1 MAKKRMAGEKLRDS
15 TPNEHEVTGMR
26 NFNNKDYATNNQYGR
41 DLSGITYKA
50 GISEHFGGDGSIG
63 ANDIKR
69 MMDAGYS
76 SDDVYNFSKKKGLN
90 YNQHGQKY
98 MKGQGDYKIGKG
110 SDQWGD
116 IFGYKDKGED
126 TATNTPT
133 PSASNNGTASGDNS
147 INSPI
152 SQANP
157 QTVSGNNNQVS
168 QDNSITQTV
177 DNSVDNSD
185 NSRRFYGGS
194 TRTFNYKGGDG
205 ESKLYDT
212 PVSSATMG
220 GYYDVDDSPAAS
232 QKFMDMYIDSN
243 RLAQRGNRREYNTYK
258 NTDYSP
264 NNSERDS
271 ELNSELKNS
280 IQESRDR
287 ADKGRDAIFKGK
299 SPFDFNFT
307 LPEMPTPITSDAS
320 KIYEDT
326 LNKIK

>member
-1 MAKKRMAGEKLRDS
+1 MARKAGSDGFRNELEKRLGTEEYDRISPDGQQDPTKGGRYSAGEVISEFRERPKGVSVDEGSNSMVSKYQGLVD
-15 TPNEHEVTGMR
+15 GGAK
-26 NFNNKDYATNNQYGR
+26 FNNKAKSYLENRGVN
-41 DLSGITYKA
+41 
-50 GISEHFGGDGSIG
+50 FGVKEG
-63 ANDIKR
+63 
-69 MMDAGYS
+69 
-76 SDDVYNFSKKKGLN
+76 
-90 YNQHGQKY
+90 
-98 MKGQGDYKIGKG
+98 
-110 SDQWGD
+110 
-116 IFGYKDKGED
+116 GED

-157 QTVSGNNNQVS
+157 QTVNGNNNKVS

-185 NSRRFYGGS
+185 NSSRFYGGS
-194 TRTFNYKGGDG
+194 NRTFNYKGGDG

-220 GYYDVDDSPAAS
+220 GFYDVDDSPAAS

>member
-1 MAKKRMAGEKLRDS
+1 MARKAYSDEFRNELEKRLGTEEYNRISPDGQQDPTKSGRYSAKEVKSEFRQRPKGVSVDEGSNSMVSKYQGLVDS
-15 TPNEHEVTGMR
+15 GAK
-26 NFNNKDYATNNQYGR
+26 FNNKAKSYLENLGVN
-41 DLSGITYKA
+41 
-50 GISEHFGGDGSIG
+50 FGVKEG
-63 ANDIKR
+63 
-69 MMDAGYS
+69 
-76 SDDVYNFSKKKGLN
+76 
-90 YNQHGQKY
+90 
-98 MKGQGDYKIGKG
+98 
-110 SDQWGD
+110 
-116 IFGYKDKGED
+116 GED

-133 PSASNNGTASGDNS
+133 RTSSGDNS

-157 QTVSGNNNQVS
+157 QTIDGNNNQVS

-205 ESKLYDT
+205 KSKLYDT

-220 GYYDVDDSPAAS
+220 GFYDVDDSPAAA
-232 QKFMDMYIDSN
+232 QKFIDMYIDSN
-243 RLAQRGNRREYNTYK
+243 QLTQRSNRKEYNTFK
-258 NTDYSP
+258 DTDYSP
-264 NNSERDS
+264 NDSKRDS
-271 ELNSELKNS
+271 ELNSQLNNS

>member
-1 MAKKRMAGEKLRDS
+1 MARKAGGDGFRNELEKRLGTEEYDRISAEGKQDQTKGGRYS
-15 TPNEHEVTGMR
+15 AKEVISEFRERPKGVSVDEGSNSMVSKYQALVDDGAK
-26 NFNNKDYATNNQYGR
+26 FNNKAKSYLENRGVN
-41 DLSGITYKA
+41 
-50 GISEHFGGDGSIG
+50 FGVKEG
-63 ANDIKR
+63 
-69 MMDAGYS
+69 
-76 SDDVYNFSKKKGLN
+76 
-90 YNQHGQKY
+90 
-98 MKGQGDYKIGKG
+98 
-110 SDQWGD
+110 
-116 IFGYKDKGED
+116 GED

-133 PSASNNGTASGDNS
+133 PAASNTGTASGDNS

-157 QTVSGNNNQVS
+157 QTVNGNNNQVS

-185 NSRRFYGGS
+185 NSSRFYGGS
-194 TRTFNYKGGDG
+194 TRTFNYTGGDG

-220 GYYDVDDSPAAS
+220 GFYDVDDSPAAS

-243 RLAQRGNRREYNTYK
+243 RLAQRGNRREYDKYK

-287 ADKGRDAIFKGK
+287 ADKGRDAMFKGK

>member
-1 MAKKRMAGEKLRDS
+1 MARKAGSDGFRNELEKRLGTEEYYRISPDGQQDPTKGGRYSAKEVISEFRERPKGVSVDEGPNSMVSKYQGLVDS
-15 TPNEHEVTGMR
+15 GAK
-26 NFNNKDYATNNQYGR
+26 FNNKAKSYLENRGVN
-41 DLSGITYKA
+41 
-50 GISEHFGGDGSIG
+50 FGVKEG
-63 ANDIKR
+63 
-69 MMDAGYS
+69 
-76 SDDVYNFSKKKGLN
+76 
-90 YNQHGQKY
+90 
-98 MKGQGDYKIGKG
+98 
-110 SDQWGD
+110 
-116 IFGYKDKGED
+116 GED

-133 PSASNNGTASGDNS
+133 PSVSNNGTASGDNS

-157 QTVSGNNNQVS
+157 QTVNGNNNQVS

-220 GYYDVDDSPAAS
+220 GFYDVDDSPAAS

-264 NNSERDS
+264 NNPERDS

-280 IQESRDR
+280 IQESRNR
-287 ADKGRDAIFKGK
+287 ADKGRDAMFKGK

-307 LPEMPTPITSDAS
+307 LPETPTPITSDAA

>member
-1 MAKKRMAGEKLRDS
+1 MARKAGSDGFRNELEKRLGTEEYNRISPEGQQDPTKGGRYSAK
-15 TPNEHEVTGMR
+15 EVISEFRERPKGVSVDEGSNSMVSKYQGLVDR
-26 NFNNKDYATNNQYGR
+26 GAKFNNKAKSYLENRGV
-41 DLSGITYKA
+41 S
-50 GISEHFGGDGSIG
+50 FGVKEG
-63 ANDIKR
+63 
-69 MMDAGYS
+69 
-76 SDDVYNFSKKKGLN
+76 
-90 YNQHGQKY
+90 
-98 MKGQGDYKIGKG
+98 
-110 SDQWGD
+110 
-116 IFGYKDKGED
+116 GED

-133 PSASNNGTASGDNS
+133 PSVSNNGTASGDNS

-157 QTVSGNNNQVS
+157 QSVQGNNNQVS

-220 GYYDVDDSPAAS
+220 GFYDVDDSPAAS

-243 RLAQRGNRREYNTYK
+243 RLAQRGNRREYDAYK

-264 NNSERDS
+264 NNPDRDAA
-271 ELNSELKNS
+271 LNTGLKDS

-287 ADKGRDAIFKGK
+287 ADKGRNAMFKGK
-299 SPFDFNFT
+299 SPFDFNYT
-307 LPEMPTPITSDAS
+307 LPEMPTPITSDAA

>member
-1 MAKKRMAGEKLRDS
+1 MARKAGSDGFRNALEKRLGTEEYDRISPDGQQDPTKGGRYSAGEVISEFRERPKGVSVDEGSNSMVSKYQGLVD
-15 TPNEHEVTGMR
+15 GGAK
-26 NFNNKDYATNNQYGR
+26 FNNKAKSYLENRGVN
-41 DLSGITYKA
+41 
-50 GISEHFGGDGSIG
+50 FGVKEG
-63 ANDIKR
+63 
-69 MMDAGYS
+69 
-76 SDDVYNFSKKKGLN
+76 
-90 YNQHGQKY
+90 
-98 MKGQGDYKIGKG
+98 
-110 SDQWGD
+110 
-116 IFGYKDKGED
+116 GED

-133 PSASNNGTASGDNS
+133 PSVSNNGTASGDNS

-157 QTVSGNNNQVS
+157 QTVNGNNNQVS

-220 GYYDVDDSPAAS
+220 GFYDVDDSPAAS

-264 NNSERDS
+264 NNPERDS

-280 IQESRDR
+280 IQESRNR
-287 ADKGRDAIFKGK
+287 ADKGRDAMFKGK

-307 LPEMPTPITSDAS
+307 LPETPTPITSDAA

>member
-1 MAKKRMAGEKLRDS
+1 MTRKAGSDGFRNELEKRLGTEEYDRISPDGQQDPTKGGRYSAGEVISEFRERPKGVSVDEGSNSMVSKYQGLVD
-15 TPNEHEVTGMR
+15 GGAK
-26 NFNNKDYATNNQYGR
+26 FNNKAKSYLENRGVN
-41 DLSGITYKA
+41 
-50 GISEHFGGDGSIG
+50 FGVKEG
-63 ANDIKR
+63 
-69 MMDAGYS
+69 
-76 SDDVYNFSKKKGLN
+76 
-90 YNQHGQKY
+90 
-98 MKGQGDYKIGKG
+98 
-110 SDQWGD
+110 
-116 IFGYKDKGED
+116 GED

-133 PSASNNGTASGDNS
+133 PSVSNNGTASGDNS

-157 QTVSGNNNQVS
+157 QTVNGNNNQVS

-220 GYYDVDDSPAAS
+220 GFYDVDDSPAAS

-264 NNSERDS
+264 NNPERDS
-271 ELNSELKNS
+271 ELNSELRNS

-287 ADKGRDAIFKGK
+287 ADKGRDAMFKGK

>member
-1 MAKKRMAGEKLRDS
+1 MVSKYQGLVDSGAK
-15 TPNEHEVTGMR
+15 
-26 NFNNKDYATNNQYGR
+26 FNNKAKSYLENRGVN
-41 DLSGITYKA
+41 
-50 GISEHFGGDGSIG
+50 FGVKEG
-63 ANDIKR
+63 
-69 MMDAGYS
+69 
-76 SDDVYNFSKKKGLN
+76 
-90 YNQHGQKY
+90 
-98 MKGQGDYKIGKG
+98 
-110 SDQWGD
+110 
-116 IFGYKDKGED
+116 GED

-133 PSASNNGTASGDNS
+133 PSAANNGTASGDNS

-157 QTVSGNNNQVS
+157 QTVNGNNNQVS

-177 DNSVDNSD
+177 DNSVDNTD

-212 PVSSATMG
+212 PTSSATMG
-220 GYYDVDDSPAAS
+220 GFYDVDDSPAAS

-243 RLAQRGNRREYNTYK
+243 RLAQRGNRREYDTYK
-258 NTDYSP
+258 DTDYSP
-264 NNSERDS
+264 NNSGRDS

>member
-1 MAKKRMAGEKLRDS
+1 MARKAGSDGFRNELEKRLGTEEYNRISPEGQQDPTKGGRYSAKEVISEFRERPKGVSVDEGSNSMVSKYQKLVDS
-15 TPNEHEVTGMR
+15 GVK
-26 NFNNKDYATNNQYGR
+26 FNNKAKSYLENRGV
-41 DLSGITYKA
+41 S
-50 GISEHFGGDGSIG
+50 FG
-63 ANDIKR
+63 
-69 MMDAGYS
+69 
-76 SDDVYNFSKKKGLN
+76 VKKG
-90 YNQHGQKY
+90 
-98 MKGQGDYKIGKG
+98 
-110 SDQWGD
+110 
-116 IFGYKDKGED
+116 GED
-126 TATNTPT
+126 TPT
-133 PSASNNGTASGDNS
+133 PAASNNGTGSGDNS

-157 QTVSGNNNQVS
+157 QSVQGNNNQVS

-220 GYYDVDDSPAAS
+220 GFYDVDDSPAAS

-243 RLAQRGNRREYNTYK
+243 RLAQRGNRREYDTYK

-264 NNSERDS
+264 NNPDRDAA
-271 ELNSELKNS
+271 LNTGLKDS

>member
-1 MAKKRMAGEKLRDS
+1 MARKAGSDGFRNELEKRLGTDEYDRISPEGQQDPTKGGRYSAKEVISEFRERPDGVSVDEGPNSMVSKYQGLVDS
-15 TPNEHEVTGMR
+15 GAK
-26 NFNNKDYATNNQYGR
+26 FNNKAKSYLENRGV
-41 DLSGITYKA
+41 SFGIKE
-50 GISEHFGGDGSIG
+50 G
-63 ANDIKR
+63 
-69 MMDAGYS
+69 
-76 SDDVYNFSKKKGLN
+76 
-90 YNQHGQKY
+90 
-98 MKGQGDYKIGKG
+98 
-110 SDQWGD
+110 
-116 IFGYKDKGED
+116 GED
-126 TATNTPT
+126 TATSTPT
-133 PSASNNGTASGDNS
+133 PAASNNGTASGDNS

-157 QTVSGNNNQVS
+157 QSVQGNNNQVS

-220 GYYDVDDSPAAS
+220 GFYDVDDSPAAS

-243 RLAQRGNRREYNTYK
+243 RLAQRGNRREYDAYK

-264 NNSERDS
+264 NNPDRDAA
-271 ELNSELKNS
+271 LNSELKDS
-280 IQESRDR
+280 IQESRAR
-287 ADKGRDAIFKGK
+287 ADKGRDAMFKGK

>member
-1 MAKKRMAGEKLRDS
+1 MARKAGSDGFRNELEKRLGTEEYNRISPEGQQDPTKGGRYSAKEVISEFRERPKGVSVDEGSNSMVSKYQKLVDS
-15 TPNEHEVTGMR
+15 GVK
-26 NFNNKDYATNNQYGR
+26 FNNKAKSYLENRGV
-41 DLSGITYKA
+41 S
-50 GISEHFGGDGSIG
+50 FGVKEG
-63 ANDIKR
+63 
-69 MMDAGYS
+69 
-76 SDDVYNFSKKKGLN
+76 
-90 YNQHGQKY
+90 
-98 MKGQGDYKIGKG
+98 
-110 SDQWGD
+110 
-116 IFGYKDKGED
+116 GED

-133 PSASNNGTASGDNS
+133 PAASNNGTASGDNS

-157 QTVSGNNNQVS
+157 QSVQGNNNQVS

-220 GYYDVDDSPAAS
+220 GFYDVDDSPAAS

-243 RLAQRGNRREYNTYK
+243 RLAQRGNRREYDTYK

-264 NNSERDS
+264 NNPDRDAA
-271 ELNSELKNS
+271 LNTGLKDS

>member
-1 MAKKRMAGEKLRDS
+1 MARKAGSDEFRNNLEKRLGTEEYDRISAEGQQDPRKGGRYSAGEVISEFRERPKGVSVDEGSNSMVSKYQGLVDD
-15 TPNEHEVTGMR
+15 GAK
-26 NFNNKDYATNNQYGR
+26 FNNKAKSYLENRGVN
-41 DLSGITYKA
+41 
-50 GISEHFGGDGSIG
+50 FGVKEG
-63 ANDIKR
+63 
-69 MMDAGYS
+69 
-76 SDDVYNFSKKKGLN
+76 
-90 YNQHGQKY
+90 
-98 MKGQGDYKIGKG
+98 
-110 SDQWGD
+110 
-116 IFGYKDKGED
+116 GED

-133 PSASNNGTASGDNS
+133 PSAANNGTASGDNS

-157 QTVSGNNNQVS
+157 QTVNGNNNQVS

-177 DNSVDNSD
+177 DNSVDNTD

-212 PVSSATMG
+212 PVSSATTG
-220 GYYDVDDSPAAS
+220 GFYDVDDSPAAS

-243 RLAQRGNRREYNTYK
+243 RLAQRGNRREYDTYK
-258 NTDYSP
+258 DTDYSP
-264 NNSERDS
+264 NNSGRDS

-287 ADKGRDAIFKGK
+287 ADKARDAIFKGK
-299 SPFDFNFT
+299 SPCDFNFT

-326 LNKIK
+326 LNKMK